1 MKTIG
6 HCLMTALAG
15 TLLLCRPASMSAE
28 NEKIK
33 FHKTDIDTRGP
44 VSITD
49 SSARG
54 SVSIHLFDSDMYVIK
69 IEDRCKSMVYISCLE
84 LDCPERDS
92 THVEDEVTLR
102 LVTEGPDGIIK
113 EENIVIH

>member
-1 MKTIG
+1 
-6 HCLMTALAG
+6 MTALAG
-15 TLLLCRPASMSAE
+15 TLLLCCPASMSTE

-69 IEDRCKSMVYISCLE
+69 IEDRCKSMVYISYLE

>member
-1 MKTIG
+1 
-6 HCLMTALAG
+6 
-15 TLLLCRPASMSAE
+15 
-28 NEKIK
+28 
-33 FHKTDIDTRGP
+33 
-44 VSITD
+44 
-49 SSARG
+49 
-54 SVSIHLFDSDMYVIK
+54 MYVIK
-69 IEDRCKSMVYISCLE
+69 IEDRCKSMVYISYLE